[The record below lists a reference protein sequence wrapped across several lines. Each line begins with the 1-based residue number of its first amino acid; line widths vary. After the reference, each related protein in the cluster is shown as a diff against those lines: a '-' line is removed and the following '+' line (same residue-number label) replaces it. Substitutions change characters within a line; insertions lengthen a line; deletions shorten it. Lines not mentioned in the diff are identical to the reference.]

1 MVRVLVQDAWC
12 AALPLIFCLPF
23 FTLNFNLQLD
33 PQKRLMQW
41 FSSVANQ
48 VVFWFLFKVA
58 LKLSTSPSRLE
69 VSVQFIGVP
78 EIALSTKCLAEVT
91 TIFEH
96 IRCVP
101 VPVPVNVV
109 VYILFNYHSGNFEL
123 YWTER
128 LISLTHAIIIFIII
142 IWKET

>member
-1 MVRVLVQDAWC
+1 
-12 AALPLIFCLPF
+12 
-23 FTLNFNLQLD
+23 
-33 PQKRLMQW
+33 MQW

-91 TIFEH
+91 TICEH
-96 IRCVP
+96 IRC

-109 VYILFNYHSGNFEL
+109 VYILFNYHAGNFE
-123 YWTER
+123 YTG
-128 LISLTHAIIIFIII
+128 
-142 IWKET
+142 WKG